1 MLKRLKAQQG
11 FTFVEVL
18 IALLVLSVFAI
29 TFLMGLAVSS
39 HAVIVADK
47 RITAESIARSQM
59 ERIKNIAYVV
69 PVNGEASY
77 PKIATTSGFT
87 IWSKNYAGEIVEGTG
102 VIAIAWNQYSGG
114 QSASDTGLQKVTVI
128 IKKGEDTV
136 FTLEAFKRN
145 ENQ

>member
-1 MLKRLKAQQG
+1 
-11 FTFVEVL
+11 
-18 IALLVLSVFAI
+18 
-29 TFLMGLAVSS
+29 
-39 HAVIVADK
+39 VADK

-77 PKIATTSGFT
+77 PKIATTSGLT
-87 IWSKNYAGEIVEGTG
+87 IWSKNYAGEVVESTG
-102 VIAIAWNQYSGG
+102 VIAIAWDQYSGG
-114 QSASDTGLQKVTVI
+114 QSVSDTGLQKVTVI